1 MWGGRQGERDVRK
14 VGVHGEEEP
23 GVLGK
28 SWIQIVQT
36 RPGLFHEGPIFNSLL
51 LIVE

>member
-1 MWGGRQGERDVRK
+1 MWGGWQGERDVRK

-28 SWIQIVQT
+28 ILD
-36 RPGLFHEGPIFNSLL
+36 PNSTNEAWF
-51 LIVE
+51 VP